1 MAKIRVLMADDHAML
16 RAGLRLMIN
25 AQPDLEVVGEA
36 ANGHEALSLA
46 GTLAPDVLT
55 LDLTMPGGSSIK
67 MIERLRRE
75 CPRCRVLVVT
85 MHDDPAYV
93 RAALAAGGSGYVVK
107 SAPEAELLTAIRA
120 VSRGRTFVGLDLAN
134 DTGHTASGPQAGEGS
149 ACTSG
154 PASPLSQREREVLE
168 LLAQGHTNQAIGD
181 RLFLSVK
188 TIETYRARIA
198 EKLGLRT
205 RADIIRYAIEIGLL
219 SRDRF
224 PPGDQAP

>member
-46 GTLAPDVLT
+46 GTLAPDVVT
-55 LDLTMPGGSSIK
+55 LDVTMPGGSSIK

-85 MHDDPAYV
+85 MHDDAAYA

-120 VSRGRTFVGLDLAN
+120 VARGRTFVGLDLAD
-134 DTGHTASGPQAGEGS
+134 DTGHSASGQPAGEGP

-154 PASPLSQREREVLE
+154 PASPLS
-168 LLAQGHTNQAIGD
+168 
-181 RLFLSVK
+181 
-188 TIETYRARIA
+188 
-198 EKLGLRT
+198 
-205 RADIIRYAIEIGLL
+205 
-219 SRDRF
+219 
-224 PPGDQAP
+224 